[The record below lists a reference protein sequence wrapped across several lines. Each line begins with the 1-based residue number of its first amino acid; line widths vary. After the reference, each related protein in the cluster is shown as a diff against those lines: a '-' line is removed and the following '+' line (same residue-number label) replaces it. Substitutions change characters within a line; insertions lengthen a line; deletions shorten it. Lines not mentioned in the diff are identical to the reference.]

1 MYCNVV
7 QHKLLVQV
15 RNIQILLLLTAQQEK
30 NTPRQKSGEYNVWM
44 QSGLVTLLQVCTDI
58 TLSVC
63 KKNKSAHASYIL

>member
-30 NTPRQKSGEYNVWM
+30 NTPRQKSGACNVWM

-58 TLSVC
+58 TLPVC

>member
-30 NTPRQKSGEYNVWM
+30 NTPRQKSGEYNV
-44 QSGLVTLLQVCTDI
+44 
-58 TLSVC
+58 
-63 KKNKSAHASYIL
+63 

>member
-58 TLSVC
+58 TLPVY
-63 KKNKSAHASYIL
+63 KKNKSANASYIL